1 MTNPTKNRKILNL
14 VLAVV
19 LAVGVWLYVI
29 NVENPTS
36 PTTVRDIPITV
47 TGEDV
52 LAERDLMVTG
62 LSADQVDLR
71 ISGRKKTLMNLN
83 RSNITLEL
91 DVSTITTAG
100 DHTLTCQYEFPRNV
114 GSDSVS
120 ISDWEELRITV
131 TVAQRETKE
140 IPVRGEFI
148 GTEAENS
155 LAGAVTT
162 DPDTVEVSGPAE
174 ALEDIAYALASV
186 GGKEIS
192 STLTESVNVVL
203 MQADGTP
210 AERQNVTVN
219 TETVAVTVPVRTV
232 AAIPLTV
239 SLKDGGGVT
248 ADDVKVEITP
258 GTVTVTA
265 AEEGAEVDLPESI
278 SLGEIDLSNV
288 LGDTS
293 FALPIQLPEGVILW
307 GDQPDMASVSLTFQN
322 VAVRQVEVQSI
333 VLENVPQGYR
343 AALVNQQL
351 SVWVRGEAD
360 LVGDLDPGQL
370 QVTVDLSEAS
380 LREGLQRL
388 PVTVSFK
395 GDSPEGVNIMGT
407 QYSIALELHAA

>member
-1 MTNPTKNRKILNL
+1 MTNPTKNRKTLNL
-14 VLAVV
+14 VLAVI

-120 ISDWEELRITV
+120 ISDWEELRVTV

-155 LAGAVTT
+155 LAGVVTT

-219 TETVAVTVPVRTV
+219 TETVEVTVPVRTV

-248 ADDVKVEITP
+248 ADDVEVEITP

-265 AEEGAEVDLPESI
+265 AEEGAEVELPESI

-333 VLENVPQGYR
+333 VLENVPQGYE

-395 GDSPEGVNIMGT
+395 GDSPEGVDIMGT

>member
-1 MTNPTKNRKILNL
+1 MTNPTKNRKTLNL
-14 VLAVV
+14 VLAVI

-120 ISDWEELRITV
+120 ISDWEELRVTV
-131 TVAQRETKE
+131 TVAQRESKE

-155 LAGAVTT
+155 LAGVVTT

-219 TETVAVTVPVRTV
+219 TETVEVTVPVRTV

-248 ADDVKVEITP
+248 ADDVEVEITP

-265 AEEGAEVDLPESI
+265 AEEGAEVELPESI

-333 VLENVPQGYR
+333 VLENVPQGYE

-395 GDSPEGVNIMGT
+395 GDSPEGVDIMGT